1 MTPKTLTQN
10 KELSDS
16 LYVSMGMKIEVPHF
30 EIITST
36 NSDKYRGIPGVKD
49 LIFEWRDENN
59 QHTETKHY
67 SEIDRHVTSAL
78 LRNNLFH
85 YYDRIG
91 IIFKETKL
99 KEKGAKTEYI
109 TTIEICVRV

>member
-1 MTPKTLTQN
+1 MMQTALTPN
-10 KELSDS
+10 KGLSDS
-16 LYVSMGMKIEVPHF
+16 SYVSMGMKIEVPNF

-36 NSDKYRGIPGVKD
+36 NSDKYRSISGVKD
-49 LIFEWRDENN
+49 LVFEWKNEGN
-59 QHTETKHY
+59 QHTKTKHY

-99 KEKGAKTEYI
+99 KEIGTRTEY
-109 TTIEICVRV
+109 TTIIEICVRA